1 MRVQAFGSFDEVRHP
16 RVGILLDGLAGHG
29 VEIDR
34 CNVPLRLSTADRVR
48 LLRQPWRLPLLALT
62 LVRTWFQLVRRS
74 RLLPVPDAVIVGYLG
89 HFDVLLARRRFRQ
102 VPVVHDM
109 LIFAADTAKDRGA
122 GGVKQRLLRR
132 LDAAAI
138 NASDLVVVDTDEHLA
153 MLPSTAE
160 GLVVRVGAPGSWV
173 TGEPQPRTGPLKV
186 VFFGLYTP
194 LQGAPVIGAALARL
208 DARVEVT
215 MVGSG
220 QDLAETKR
228 LAGRD
233 DVRWLDWVEPADLPA
248 LVAEHDVC
256 LGIFAAEGKGTRVV
270 PNKIY
275 QGAAAGCALVT
286 SDTPPQRRV
295 LGDAAVL
302 IPPGDPVAL
311 ADALTSLAD
320 DPDRVLELRRAAWRL
335 AAEQFTPQAVA
346 VPLHDWLER
355 KVALWPSRR

>member
-16 RVGILLDGLAGHG
+16 RIGILLDGLAARG

-34 CNVPLRLSTADRVR
+34 CNVPLRLSTADRVQ

-62 LVRTWFQLVRRS
+62 LVKTWIQLVRRT
-74 RLLPVPDAVIVGYLG
+74 RALPVPDAVLVGYLG
-89 HFDVLLARRRFRQ
+89 HFDVLLARRLFRRL
-102 VPVVHDM
+102 PVIHDM
-109 LIFAADTAKDRGA
+109 LIFASDTARDRGA
-122 GGVKQRLLRR
+122 GGVKQRLLCR
-132 LDAAAI
+132 LDTAAI
-138 NASDLVVVDTDEHLA
+138 GASDLVVVDTDEHLA

-160 GLVVRVGAPGSWV
+160 GLVVPVGAPLSWV
-173 TGEPQPRTGPLKV
+173 VAEPQPRTGPLRV

-194 LQGAPVIGAALARL
+194 LQGAPVIGAALAGL
-208 DARVEVT
+208 DPRIEVT

-220 QDLAETKR
+220 QDLAATKA
-228 LAGRD
+228 LAGARV
-233 DVRWLDWVEPADLPA
+233 VRWLDWVEPSDLPA

-286 SDTPPQRRV
+286 SDTPPQRRA

-302 IPPGDPVAL
+302 VTPGDPAAL
-311 ADALTSLAD
+311 ADALTALAD
-320 DPDRVLELRRAAWRL
+320 DPDRLLRLRRTAWTL
-335 AAEQFTPQAVA
+335 AQQQFTPEAVV

-355 KVALWPSRR
+355 KVASWPSPH